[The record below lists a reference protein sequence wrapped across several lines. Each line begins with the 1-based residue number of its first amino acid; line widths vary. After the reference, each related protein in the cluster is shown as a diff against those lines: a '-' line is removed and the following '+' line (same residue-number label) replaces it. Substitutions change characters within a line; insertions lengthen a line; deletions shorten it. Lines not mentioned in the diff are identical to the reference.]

1 MKIPAL
7 YRKGKLPI
15 SYEIFPPKGE
25 LSMDALRTMAD
36 ALAAERPDYISVT
49 YAAGGSGNSDR
60 TAVLTGMLQR
70 EYGLLA
76 MAHLTCRNSTRAD
89 VDAAVQQFREQGVT
103 HVLAL
108 RGDRVPGCETQDFQ
122 YASQLIEYLGRTT
135 ELTLGAACYPEGHV
149 ACSDPARDL
158 DYLRQKQDAGA
169 AFFITQLFFDN
180 DCFFRFREKAAAHGI
195 TVPIDVGVMPI
206 LSRES
211 LIKMSFNCGAS
222 IPAGVVRMVYKY
234 QDDPESLRAA
244 GIEYAA
250 RQICELAAGG
260 VDGIHLYVMNKPDVA
275 HTLTCALHD
284 AGY

>member
-1 MKIPAL
+1 MKIPEL
-7 YRKGKLPI
+7 YRKGRLPI

-25 LSMDALRTMAD
+25 LSMESLRTMAG
-36 ALAAERPDYISVT
+36 ALVAEKPDYISVT
-49 YAAGGSGNSDR
+49 YSAGGSGNSGR
-60 TAVLTGMLQR
+60 TALLTGILQK
-70 EYGLLA
+70 EYGLPA

-89 VDAAVQQFREQGVT
+89 VDEAVRQFQEQGVT

-108 RGDRVPGCETQDFQ
+108 RGDRVPGCETQDFH
-122 YASQLIEYLGRTT
+122 YASQLIEYLRETT
-135 ELTLGAACYPEGHV
+135 DMTLGAACYPEGHV

-180 DCFFRFREKAAAHGI
+180 DCFFRFRERAAAHGI
-195 TVPIDVGVMPI
+195 TVPVDVGVMPI

-222 IPAGVVRMVYKY
+222 IPADVVRMVYKY

-244 GIEYAA
+244 GIEFAA
-250 RQICELAAGG
+250 RQICALAAGG
-260 VDGIHLYVMNKPDVA
+260 ADGIHLYVMNKPDVA